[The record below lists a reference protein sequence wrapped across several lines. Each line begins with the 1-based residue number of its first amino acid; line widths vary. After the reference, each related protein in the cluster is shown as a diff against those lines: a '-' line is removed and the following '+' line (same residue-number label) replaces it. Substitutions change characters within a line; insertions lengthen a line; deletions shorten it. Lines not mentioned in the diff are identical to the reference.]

1 MQLEPRYRNSDAGC
15 PRISGSRCRTIQC
28 CGTSTSPTAV
38 VASRS
43 PFKSCRSERGTGS
56 ASSTAATKRCIRH
69 AAGARSG
76 NRILAR
82 DANSASARDYRSSN
96 NDPSITAIRA
106 VLRNSTRRVARARSA
121 TPSRQERPI
130 APIRRHRT
138 GRRAPT
144 ASAPGPRVT
153 DPSGPPSTYCGY
165 TSA

>member
-15 PRISGSRCRTIQC
+15 PRISWSRCRTIQC

-43 PFKSCRSERGTGS
+43 PCKSCRSERGTSS

-106 VLRNSTRRVARARSA
+106 VLRTGVITELIIDEATAQRCLSLQEDARQQRRR
-121 TPSRQERPI
+121 E
-130 APIRRHRT
+130 
-138 GRRAPT
+138 
-144 ASAPGPRVT
+144 
-153 DPSGPPSTYCGY
+153 
-165 TSA
+165 